1 MSRFLFLFAILA
13 SSSCKSLSPHEN
25 FKDHMSSAVGK
36 KISDPHTWAR
46 DDRQVSVR
54 PLENGNVEHKYT
66 FRRSCW
72 YFFEVEK
79 SSGLIVGWRFE
90 GSEKDCAI
98 AP

>member
-1 MSRFLFLFAILA
+1 MSRFLFLLGILA
-13 SSSCKSLSPHEN
+13 SSSCESLSPHDN
-25 FKDHMSSAVGK
+25 FKDHMSSTIGK

-46 DDRQVSVR
+46 EDRHVSVKQ
-54 PLENGNVEHKYT
+54 LANGNVEHKYM

-79 SSGLIVGWRFE
+79 GTDVIIGWRYE
-90 GSEKDCAI
+90 GDARDCAI